1 MQNKLDA
8 PYPIELLTALTR
20 YKKRRIQSTKRSIG
34 ASALIMARRKK
45 RVRPTATETP
55 IFSTAQ
61 RNKAGVKKPSKTA
74 KQAQQPTVAQSPV
87 RLPPARPLSPF
98 HYDEYES
105 HPSPPPPPSSTPKS
119 PRKKN
124 TKPIIPFDKV
134 TTIPMSQLRAQ
145 QADRSAILRKGS
157 SLIPRDPAV
166 HIFNFHNAWRKHLFN
181 RDMDPALQ
189 FAAPELR
196 TMLGLSPKWKDPTKT
211 KVPKKRTP
219 FGEGFMALY
228 KGGEDEEK

>member
-1 MQNKLDA
+1 MA
-8 PYPIELLTALTR
+8 P
-20 YKKRRIQSTKRSIG
+20 
-34 ASALIMARRKK
+34 RKK
-45 RVRPTATETP
+45 SVLPTATETP
-55 IFSTAQ
+55 IFSSAQ

-98 HYDEYES
+98 HYDEYEAP
-105 HPSPPPPPSSTPKS
+105 PSPPPPPSFTPKS

-166 HIFNFHNAWRKHLFN
+166 HIYNFHNAWRKHLFN
-181 RDMDPALQ
+181 RDMDPALR

-211 KVPKKRTP
+211 KVPKKKTP